1 MPGVEIGRYSR
12 LRRTIVNTGVKIPE
26 MQTIGFDHEVDLANG
41 YHVTESGVTVVGN

>member
-26 MQTIGFDHEVDLANG
+26 LQAIGFDSEADRGHG
-41 YHVTESGVTVVGN
+41 YHITEGGVTVVGA